1 MSRKLLR
8 FNSIDRYFFRI
19 SYEFD
24 RNVTPDTYDHSMLK
38 RILLFSM
45 ATAGMAC
52 ASTVGISAS
61 GQFASSDIP
70 NQFVSPNGHFSLAFT
85 FDSAFT
91 PAAVT
96 SVGFDVPVVSV
107 TYTLNGTASTITPS
121 EVRFNTAANG
131 GLFDITFGS
140 GLTAAQFDFQ
150 GAQAFTGTTSTP
162 VFAPGSFSVSGW
174 TFSDPQNFDPQSPTM
189 QAATIVLTPEP
200 VTAGSL
206 LAGLAIMTAAGLR
219 KSRRQR

>member
-1 MSRKLLR
+1 
-8 FNSIDRYFFRI
+8 
-19 SYEFD
+19 
-24 RNVTPDTYDHSMLK
+24 MLK

-61 GQFASSDIP
+61 GQFASSDTA
-70 NQFVSPNGHFSLAFT
+70 NQFVSPNGQFSLAFT

-96 SVGFDVPVVSV
+96 SLGFDVPVVSA
-107 TYTLNGTASTITPS
+107 TYTLNGTANTITPS

-140 GLTAAQFDFQ
+140 GLTAAEFVFQ

-162 VFAPGSFSVSGW
+162 VFATGSFSLSGW
-174 TFSDPQNFDPQSPTM
+174 TFSDPQNFDSQSPSA

-200 VTAGSL
+200 VSAGSL
-206 LAGLAIMTAAGLR
+206 LAGLAIVTAGLR